1 MQVSSSVNP
10 PSRDAATQPPFA
22 SYAQVVRML
31 MPLARKVVFHNAKG
45 VSLWTSD
52 GIEEAELSMQVQ
64 LLIERFI
71 DNDPYEQHLL
81 DRSELA
87 EPVHVFPVRRANGEL
102 VGAFAVQF
110 GNLPATAA
118 YREYHTVQRVLNPL
132 LEIIHHDWATE
143 AAPTP
148 PLNIVK
154 REPVSAARPKP
165 IAKKPQPT
173 IIEPTAKSVKS
184 APEARAALPAALRR
198 LLVNATAT
206 VESAFGAIVIPGQ
219 PFLLSHRQC
228 ADESDLSVSSAI
240 DTVRSQ
246 LLRWMTI
253 RNEPLI
259 VNAHE
264 QPQARFSSYKFLA
277 WPVRIDTGPLL
288 ALLVLFR
295 RRQDADF
302 AHTDLDQ
309 LMQLTAQM
317 PQAVLVKLQS
327 MQPVP
332 PPAVA
337 KRRPK
342 VSVAT
347 AAAAIPGPAPPQ
359 TTISIASIQSEDEA
373 MLAAAAIVSKSPLPS
388 LVERLR
394 AALRDNAFD
403 LHVQRITPLHS
414 YDQPERF
421 EVLLRMPDKHGLKL
435 PATFLGTAE
444 ANGLMPE
451 LDRWVVRQLLRTLH
465 RERSLG
471 HSNRREFCINLSEAS
486 LLNDGFA
493 ELLMTDLAKSPGL
506 CRQLVFEVS
515 EHIAVKHPEAFSAL
529 GARLHKVGCRIALD
543 NCRIGLGIFD
553 LLPRW
558 PVSCIKIDGA
568 LIRQMGTN
576 THVDTL
582 VRTMAHMAE
591 ERGIESVAEQVES
604 ERMCRALIGTG
615 LDFAQGFH
623 LELPEPLLKQLA

>member
-1 MQVSSSVNP
+1 
-10 PSRDAATQPPFA
+10 
-22 SYAQVVRML
+22 ML
-31 MPLARKVVFHNAKG
+31 MPLARKVVFHDAKG
-45 VSLWTSD
+45 ASLWTSD

-87 EPVHVFPVRRANGEL
+87 EPVHVFPVRRANSEL
-102 VGAFAVQF
+102 VGAFAIQF
-110 GNLPATAA
+110 GELPATAA

-143 AAPTP
+143 PAATP
-148 PLNIVK
+148 PLNVIK
-154 REPVSAARPKP
+154 HEPASAARPKP
-165 IAKKPQPT
+165 IAKPKPLPT
-173 IIEPTAKSVKS
+173 IDEPTAESGKS
-184 APEARAALPAALRR
+184 ASDARAALPAALRR
-198 LLVNATAT
+198 LLVNATAS

-219 PFLLSHRQC
+219 SFLLSHRQC

-295 RRQDADF
+295 RRQEADF
-302 AHTDLDQ
+302 AITDLDQ
-309 LMQLTAQM
+309 LMQITTQL

-327 MQPVP
+327 MQTVP

-337 KRRPK
+337 KRRHK
-342 VSVAT
+342 VSIAAT
-347 AAAAIPGPAPPQ
+347 AATIPAPAPPQ
-359 TTISIASIQSEDEA
+359 ATVSISSFQTEDEA
-373 MLAAAAIVSKSPLPS
+373 MLAAAAAVSKTPLPS
-388 LVERLR
+388 LAERLR
-394 AALRDNAFD
+394 AALDDNGFD

-421 EVLLRMPDKHGLKL
+421 EVLLRMPDKHGLRL

-444 ANGLMPE
+444 ASGLMPE

-486 LLNDGFA
+486 LLDDGFA
-493 ELLMTDLAKSPGL
+493 ELLMADLAKSPGL

-529 GARLHKVGCRIALD
+529 GARLHKAGCRIALD

-576 THVDTL
+576 AHVDTL
-582 VRTMAHMAE
+582 IRTMAHMAE

-604 ERMCRALIGTG
+604 ERTCRALIGTG

-623 LELPEPLLKQLA
+623 LELPEPLLKQPA